1 MRELDF
7 QVGKYV
13 VRPVREPAMTDVA
26 KLAGVSHQTVS
37 RVLNDHP
44 NVREQTRMRVQA
56 AINELGYRP
65 NRAARM
71 LATGTSQVIGV
82 VSRSSTLYGPAATLS
97 ALAEAALL
105 RGFTVNVESV
115 RALDRQPIAD
125 AISRHLDQRV
135 AGLVVIA
142 PVESANDA
150 LDHLP
155 GDIPLVSIDG
165 DPDRPTELV
174 TVDQEAGAY
183 EATRHLLEAGHA
195 TVWHVSGPDDWFDS
209 RGRIAGWR
217 RALTEAGAEIP
228 PLMSADWSAASG
240 YRNGQI
246 LARMT
251 DVTAVFAAN
260 DHLALG
266 ILRALH
272 ERGRS
277 VPRDVSVVGFD
288 DVPEAAY
295 YIPPLTTIRPDFD
308 AVAAASLD
316 LLLAQITS
324 GHRLGDRRV
333 LTATLVS
340 RDSVAP
346 PRSDLDL
353 AVAFHGGHDLADRLV
368 DRHPVLLRAVPVPE
382 GDRVRGDVVVARQEH
397 EGNFLPLRVTDL
409 LLHPVVT

>member
-1 MRELDF
+1 
-7 QVGKYV
+7 
-13 VRPVREPAMTDVA
+13 MTDVA

-65 NRAARM
+65 NQAARV
-71 LATGTSQVIGV
+71 LATGTSQAIGV

-97 ALAEAALL
+97 ALVEAAVR

-115 RALDRQPIAD
+115 RTLDRQPIAD
-125 AISRHLDQRV
+125 AIGRHLDQQV
-135 AGLVVIA
+135 AGLVIIA

-150 LDHLP
+150 LDDLP
-155 GDIPLVSIDG
+155 EDIPLVSIDG

-183 EATRHLLEAGHA
+183 AATRHLLEAGHA
-195 TVWHVSGPDDWFDS
+195 TVWHVSGPGDWFDS
-209 RGRIAGWR
+209 RGRVAGWR
-217 RALTEAGAEIP
+217 RALTEAEAEIP
-228 PLMSADWSAASG
+228 PLMPAADWLASSG

-272 ERGRS
+272 ERGRR
-277 VPRDVSVVGFD
+277 VPGDISVVGFD

-308 AVAAASLD
+308 AVAAASID
-316 LLLAQITS
+316 LLLAQINS

-333 LTATLVS
+333 LTPTLVS

-346 PRSDLDL
+346 PRS
-353 AVAFHGGHDLADRLV
+353 
-368 DRHPVLLRAVPVPE
+368 
-382 GDRVRGDVVVARQEH
+382 
-397 EGNFLPLRVTDL
+397 
-409 LLHPVVT
+409 